1 MIPVARVVRP
11 HGLRGEVVCDLLTD
25 FPERFART
33 TELHL
38 RGQREPLTVE
48 ASRLEGDRVVLKLAG
63 VASRELADALRGAEL
78 SVTEEMLVELP
89 PGSYYWHQLV
99 GLRVETEEG
108 RPLGRLTEVL
118 RTGAND
124 VYVVRGEHG
133 ELLLPA
139 IAEVVRGVDLGSGL
153 MRVRLLPGLEG

>member
-1 MIPVARVVRP
+1 VRP
-11 HGLRGEVVCDLLTD
+11 HGLKGEVVCELLTD
-25 FPERFART
+25 FPERFERT
-33 TELHL
+33 TELYL
-38 RGQREPLTVE
+38 RGRRAPLAVQS
-48 ASRLEGDRVVLKLAG
+48 SRLEGDRVVLKLAG
-63 VASRELADALRGAEL
+63 VESRESADALRGAEL
-78 SVTEEMLVELP
+78 SVTEDALVELP

-108 RPLGRLTEVL
+108 RLLGRLTEVL

-124 VYVVRGEHG
+124 VYVLRGEGG

-139 IAEVVRGVDLGSGL
+139 IADVVLGVDLEAGL